1 MSTLD
6 TKTREMVA
14 LAAAVAANCR
24 PCLQYHF
31 KEAVKQGCTAQEI
44 QEIVKVAGIVKQ
56 RPENDVN
63 DLATQLL
70 NKLGKA
76 KG

>member
-1 MSTLD
+1 MSALD

-14 LAAAVAANCR
+14 LAASIAANCR

-44 QEIVKVAGIVKQ
+44 REIVKVAAMVKQ
-56 RPENDVN
+56 RPVSDINE
-63 DLATQLL
+63 LSAQLL
-70 NKLGKA
+70 NELEKA